1 MNDINSRELG
11 LFEMLAMGF
20 DIFKKNYRVFFT
32 ITLIIGIP
40 VSIILAFAGRII
52 VNSISSGDVMSIL
65 YNEELFNNLVNSG
78 QIKNILIAYV
88 VMLVMQALFLP
99 LVTMAVADATGDYLK
114 NEAVSAKKSIL
125 NSVSKGTVFIAAAII
140 NLVLCLVGSMF
151 FVIPGLIFT
160 VWFYFFTYEIIYNNS
175 GVIESLARSKALIK
189 GSFLK
194 MAVYVLFLNILS
206 VMIDNFVSL
215 ILGFLTYL
223 AAGEVFVRT
232 IMIFG
237 ETYVVC
243 VASILYLNR
252 KAMVDKYNGESDIL

>member
-1 MNDINSRELG
+1 M
-11 LFEMLAMGF
+11 
-20 DIFKKNYRVFFT
+20 
-32 ITLIIGIP
+32 
-40 VSIILAFAGRII
+40 
-52 VNSISSGDVMSIL
+52 
-65 YNEELFNNLVNSG
+65 
-78 QIKNILIAYV
+78 
-88 VMLVMQALFLP
+88 
-99 LVTMAVADATGDYLK
+99 
-114 NEAVSAKKSIL
+114 
-125 NSVSKGTVFIAAAII
+125 
-140 NLVLCLVGSMF
+140 
-151 FVIPGLIFT
+151 
-160 VWFYFFTYEIIYNNS
+160 
-175 GVIESLARSKALIK
+175 ARSKALIK